1 VLAQPLLKPSHWS
14 LFEPNYL
21 AKLEYYEWIHVGAIF
36 LSKNLLHTLIW
47 LTCMTSSV
55 DAIIQMSFLNI
66 NVNDSNYNLFKY
78 VCACLLMTLLSLK
91 LVRDSFCEPSKQ
103 YKLLVIAYLVNQT
116 SDRIILIDLYL
127 ISIVLSKFCD
137 LLEKLKF
144 IYVYTAPWQLPW
156 GSAFHAFA
164 QPLAMPHTSLL
175 LCQAVISACI
185 GAPLMPLMGSAIFL
199 MSYMRPIKFWE
210 YDSSKSNKVFALF
223 I

>member
-1 VLAQPLLKPSHWS
+1 MLAQPLLKPSHWS

-36 LSKNLLHTLIW
+36 MSKNLLHTLIW

-55 DAIIQMSFLNI
+55 DALIQASFLNI
-66 NVNDSNYNLFKY
+66 NDNESNYNLFKY

-103 YKLLVIAYLVNQT
+103 YKLLLIAYLLNQTT
-116 SDRIILIDLYL
+116 SDRIILIDLYV

-156 GSAFHAFA
+156 GSAFHASFA
-164 QPLAMPHTSLL
+164 QPLAIPNTSLL
-175 LCQAVISACI
+175 LCQAVISAFI
-185 GAPLMPLMGSAIFL
+185 
-199 MSYMRPIKFWE
+199 
-210 YDSSKSNKVFALF
+210 DSCLSWYGYISHVVYEAY
-223 I
+223 